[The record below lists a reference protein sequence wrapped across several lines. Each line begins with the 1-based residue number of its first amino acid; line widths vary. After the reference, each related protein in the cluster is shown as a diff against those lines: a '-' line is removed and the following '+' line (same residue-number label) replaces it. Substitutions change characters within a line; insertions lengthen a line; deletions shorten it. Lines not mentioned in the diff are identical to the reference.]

1 MTSTTKKKLTT
12 LASNAASFAL
22 GFTLGAHTTYT
33 TGTATG
39 EGSDSG
45 LDADACAG
53 LQMLSEACTASDSE
67 SSGEPGSDSTDVG
80 SLVDVPPEGRVP
92 NYCDAFPDRC
102 NITAPC
108 PERKVLDDGSVIG
121 GCFPVDT
128 YVCCNSTVGCWAVH
142 WAADCVD
149 GGLYWSSCDAGE
161 SAIDPETGK
170 AIILCHD

>member
-1 MTSTTKKKLTT
+1 MTTTTKKKITT

-22 GFTLGAHTTYT
+22 GFTLGAYTYPT
-33 TGTATG
+33 STATG
-39 EGSDSG
+39 SGSDDVG
-45 LDADACAG
+45 PVD
-53 LQMLSEACTASDSE
+53 SDSE
-67 SSGEPGSDSTDVG
+67 SSSESGSDSTDVG

-92 NYCDAFPDRC
+92 NYCDAFPQRC

-108 PERKVLDDGSVIG
+108 PDRKVLDDGSVVG

-128 YVCCNSTVGCWAVH
+128 YVCCNSEVGCWAVH

-149 GGLYWSSCDAGE
+149 GGLYWSDCDAGE

>member
-1 MTSTTKKKLTT
+1 MTSTTKKKITT

-22 GFTLGAHTTYT
+22 GFTLGAYTYPT
-33 TGTATG
+33 STATG
-39 EGSDSG
+39 SGSDEVG
-45 LDADACAG
+45 PVD
-53 LQMLSEACTASDSE
+53 SDSE
-67 SSGEPGSDSTDVG
+67 SSSESGSDSTDVG

-108 PERKVLDDGSVIG
+108 PERKVLDDGSVVV

-128 YVCCNSTVGCWAVH
+128 YVCCNSEVGCWAVH

-149 GGLYWSSCDAGE
+149 GGLYWSDCDAGE
-161 SAIDPETGK
+161 SAIDPDTGK

>member
-1 MTSTTKKKLTT
+1 MTSTIKKKITT
-12 LASNAASFAL
+12 LASDAASFAL
-22 GFTLGAHTTYT
+22 GFTLGAYTTYT

-39 EGSDSG
+39 AGSDEVGS
-45 LDADACAG
+45 LDTS
-53 LQMLSEACTASDSE
+53 SENSSE
-67 SSGEPGSDSTDVG
+67 SGSDSTDVG
-80 SLVDVPPEGRVP
+80 SLVDVPLEGRVP

-108 PERKVLDDGSVIG
+108 PERKVLADGSVIG

-149 GGLYWSSCDAGE
+149 GGLYWSDCDAGE
-161 SAIDPETGK
+161 SAIDPDSGK